1 MIFKVKEKFW
11 SWGDEFTI
19 FDQNDQPKYLVKGKA
34 FSWGDKLSF
43 QTMEGD
49 ELAFI
54 NQKLLSFR
62 PKYEITVEGQPFAQL
77 LQEFSWFS
85 KKFKLDVPGPNDYA
99 IEGSFWKHDYDF
111 IRRGRVVAKISK
123 DLWGWTDSYGINI
136 EDGENEVAILCAC
149 IVIDQIL
156 EKEQNSSVGGAVS

>member
-11 SWGDEFTI
+11 SWGETFTI
-19 FDQNDQPKYLVKGKA
+19 YDQNDNPKYQVKGKA

-43 QTMEGD
+43 QSLDGQ

-54 NQKLLSFR
+54 SQKLMSLM
-62 PKYEITVEGQPFAQL
+62 PKYSISIAGEPFAEL
-77 LQEFSWFS
+77 IQEFSWFS

-99 IEGSFWKHDYDF
+99 IEGSFWLHDYTFNRQDK
-111 IRRGRVVAKISK
+111 IVASISK
-123 DLWGWTDSYGINI
+123 KLWGWSDSYGVEI
-136 EDGENEVAILCAC
+136 EEGEDEVAILCAC

-156 EKEQNSSVGGAVS
+156 EKDSGQ

>member
-19 FDQNDQPKYLVKGKA
+19 FDMDDNPKYLVKGKA

-43 QTMEGD
+43 QTIEGE

-62 PKYEITVEGQPFAQL
+62 PKYEILIGGTPFAEL
-77 LQEFSWFS
+77 KQEFSWFS
-85 KKFKLDVPGPNDYA
+85 KKFTLDVPGPNDYT
-99 IEGSFWKHDYDF
+99 IDGSFWQHEYKF
-111 IRRGRVVAKISK
+111 TRRNKQVAEISK
-123 DLWGWTDSYGINI
+123 ELWGWSDTYGVRIN
-136 EDGENEVAILCAC
+136 DNENEVAILCSC

-156 EKEQNSSVGGAVS
+156 EKEERASSSSIS